1 MTMAPE
7 QSEVLEFLIR
17 GAAVG
22 TFAALALAVM
32 RGGRTPARL
41 TAELFF
47 VAAAAHTL
55 TQSGSVFASLGFAVG
70 PIWAFSVMAA
80 GLFWAFAM
88 ELFGD
93 SKRLKPTRFVPAAGL
108 LAVGVLA
115 AAAPPA
121 TARALWLAQNLIGGA
136 LLLHV
141 LVVIWTGWRED
152 LVESRRVLRGPLV
165 GIAALY
171 ALAVIGV
178 QSAELFLPRVAQLSF
193 LAALSLFAMGIVGA
207 AVILRADPA
216 LFAATRTEVAPA
228 IEPKD
233 LKLLERLRHEFDDK
247 EVWREEGL
255 TIGVLADRL
264 GTPEHQL
271 RRLINEGLGYRN
283 FTAFIN
289 ERRIGAA
296 KLALCDPAIQRRS
309 VSAIAFE
316 VGFGSL
322 GPFNRAFREATGQ
335 TPSDWR
341 RTAEAGWSISEK
353 DV

>member
-1 MTMAPE
+1 MAPE
-7 QSEVLEFLIR
+7 HLDVLEFLIR
-17 GAAVG
+17 GAAAG
-22 TFAALALAVM
+22 TFVALALAVM
-32 RGGRTPARL
+32 RGVRTSARL
-41 TAELFF
+41 TAALFF

-55 TQSGSVFASLGFAVG
+55 TQSRTAFASLGLAIG

-93 SKRLKPTRFVPAAGL
+93 NKRLKPTRFVPAGGL
-108 LAVGVLA
+108 LAVGALA

-141 LVVIWTGWRED
+141 LVVIWTGWRGD
-152 LVESRRVLRGPLV
+152 LVEERRVLRGPLV
-165 GIAALY
+165 GVAALY
-171 ALAVIGV
+171 ALAVVGV
-178 QSAELFLPRVAQLSF
+178 QSAEFFLPRVEQLSF
-193 LAALSLFAMGIVGA
+193 LAALSLLAMGIVGA
-207 AVILRADPA
+207 AVFLRADPA
-216 LFAATRTEVAPA
+216 LFGAARAEVARA

-233 LKLLERLRHEFDDK
+233 LKLLERLRQAFDDR
-247 EVWREEGL
+247 ELWRQEGL
-255 TIGVLADRL
+255 TIGILADRL

-271 RRLINEGLGYRN
+271 RKLINEGLGYRN
-283 FTAFIN
+283 FAAFIN
-289 ERRIGAA
+289 ERRIEAA
-296 KLALCDPAIQRRS
+296 KLALCDPAVQRKS
-309 VSAIAFE
+309 VSTIAFE

-341 RTAEAGWSISEK
+341 KAAEASWSISEK
-353 DV
+353 DI

>member
-1 MTMAPE
+1 MTKVPE
-7 QSEVLEFLIR
+7 QSELVEFLIR

-22 TFAALALAVM
+22 IFVALALSVM
-32 RGGRTPARL
+32 RGVRTSARL
-41 TAELFF
+41 TAALFF
-47 VAAAAHTL
+47 IAAAAHAL
-55 TQSGSVFASLGFAVG
+55 TQSRTAFASLGYAVS
-70 PIWAFSVMAA
+70 PTWVLSVMAA

-93 SKRLKPTRFVPAAGL
+93 NKRLKPARFAPAVGL
-108 LAVGVLA
+108 LAVALSAV
-115 AAAPPA
+115 AAPPA
-121 TARALWLAQNLIGGA
+121 AARILWLAHNFIGAA

-152 LVESRRVLRGPLV
+152 LVEARRVLRGPLV

-171 ALAVIGV
+171 ALAVVGV
-178 QSAELFLPRVAQLSF
+178 QAAQIFLPRVEQLSF
-193 LAALSLFAMGIVGA
+193 LAALSLLVMGIAGA
-207 AVILRADPA
+207 AAFLRADPE
-216 LFAATRTEVAPA
+216 LFGAARAEVVRA

-233 LKLLERLRHEFDDK
+233 FKLLERLRHEFDDK
-247 EVWREEGL
+247 ELWREEGL
-255 TIGVLADRL
+255 TIGILADRL
-264 GTPEHQL
+264 GAPEHQL

-283 FTAFIN
+283 FAAFIN

-296 KLALCDPAIQRRS
+296 RLALSDPAIRRKS

-341 RTAEAGWSISEK
+341 KAAEASWSISEK
-353 DV
+353 DA